1 MSQDRVT
8 LLIDD
13 HAVVRGGVRRALEL
27 RGSFQIFEAATVAE
41 AFAQIA
47 RVNPDLII
55 VDLNLPDGNGLEIVQ
70 WVRSISTQ
78 IAIVVLSFNESDDYV
93 LAAMNAGASA
103 FVQKAAPLPELI
115 ASIEHAIESP
125 QSFSAKDIAGAMDR
139 KRNTFGLSQRE
150 LQILSQLHKGAPLK
164 EFADSL
170 FITESTLKTH
180 LSSIYRKMDVKNRV
194 QAIEKAKQAGLT

>member
-1 MSQDRVT
+1 VSQDRVT

-55 VDLNLPDGNGLEIVQ
+55 VDLNLPDGNGLEIVT

-139 KRNTFGLSQRE
+139 TRNTFGLSQRE

-164 EFADSL
+164 EFANSL

>member
-27 RGSFQIFEAATVAE
+27 RGSFQIFEAATIAE

>member
-1 MSQDRVT
+1 VSQDRVT

-27 RGSFQIFEAATVAE
+27 RGSFQIFEAATIAE

-139 KRNTFGLSQRE
+139 TRNTFGLSQRE

-164 EFADSL
+164 EFANSL

>member
-1 MSQDRVT
+1 VSQDRVT

-139 KRNTFGLSQRE
+139 TRNTFGLSQRE

-164 EFADSL
+164 EFANSL

>member
-27 RGSFQIFEAATVAE
+27 RGSFQIFEAATIAE

-55 VDLNLPDGNGLEIVQ
+55 VDLNLPDGNGLEIVT

-139 KRNTFGLSQRE
+139 TRNTFGLSQRE

-164 EFADSL
+164 EFANSL

>member
-27 RGSFQIFEAATVAE
+27 RGSFQIFEAATIAE

-55 VDLNLPDGNGLEIVQ
+55 VDLNLPDGNGLEIVT

-78 IAIVVLSFNESDDYV
+78 IAIVVLSFNERDDYV

>member
-139 KRNTFGLSQRE
+139 TRNTFGLSQRE

-164 EFADSL
+164 EFANSL
-170 FITESTLKTH
+170 FITESTLKSH